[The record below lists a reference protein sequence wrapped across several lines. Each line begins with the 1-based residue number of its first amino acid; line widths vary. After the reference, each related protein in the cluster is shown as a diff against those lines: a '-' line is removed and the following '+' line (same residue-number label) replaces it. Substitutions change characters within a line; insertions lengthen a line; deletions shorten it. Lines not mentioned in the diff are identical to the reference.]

1 MYFLKEYWSQTAF
14 VQYPQEFMFYVVP
27 AYSIIWI
34 LSIYLSGGYD
44 APIRLS
50 KIVRGLFV
58 GTVFIL
64 VPFCLRSIRR
74 SGEVALAMELPWGG
88 PCLLHGLEIRP
99 DFMITDGETGIRP
112 IEMSTISGFRRE
124 QKTGRSAL
132 SQRRSA
138 CPCRP

>member
-1 MYFLKEYWSQTAF
+1 SKTNAAFFTFSIRTAIYFRAAAAIISRVMKTALLPILDFLLIYIGMYFLKEYWSQTAF

-64 VPFCLRSIRR
+64 
-74 SGEVALAMELPWGG
+74 
-88 PCLLHGLEIRP
+88 
-99 DFMITDGETGIRP
+99 
-112 IEMSTISGFRRE
+112 
-124 QKTGRSAL
+124 
-132 SQRRSA
+132 
-138 CPCRP
+138 